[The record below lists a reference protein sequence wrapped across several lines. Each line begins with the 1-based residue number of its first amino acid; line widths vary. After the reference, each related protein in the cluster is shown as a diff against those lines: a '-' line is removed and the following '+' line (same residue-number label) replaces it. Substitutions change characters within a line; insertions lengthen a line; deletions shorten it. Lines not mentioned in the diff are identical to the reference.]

1 MSDPIKVEKTLDE
14 KTYRQLLDQTYA
26 RIDAAFEDV
35 DPDLAEVSLSM
46 GTLTIT
52 FAGNVRM
59 MLTPQPSPRQLWVAF
74 RDRAWHFDWDAAQ
87 ARWFDDRGQGIE
99 VNDLIEKTTH
109 QAAGI
114 VLKIARG

>member
-1 MSDPIKVEKTLDE
+1 MPDADNKLDE

-35 DPDLAEVSLSM
+35 DPDLAEVSLAM

-52 FAGNVRM
+52 FPGNFRM

-74 RDRAWHFDWDAAQ
+74 RDRAWHFDWDPAK
-87 ARWFDDRGQGIE
+87 ARWLDDRGQGIE
-99 VNDLIEKTTH
+99 VNALIESTTH
-109 QAAGI
+109 EVAG
-114 VLKIARG
+114 VALKISRG

>member
-1 MSDPIKVEKTLDE
+1 MLWVSPWRLDE

-35 DPDLAEVSLSM
+35 DPDLAEVSLAM

-52 FAGNVRM
+52 FPGNLRM

-74 RDRAWHFDWDAAQ
+74 RDRAWHFDYDTAK
-87 ARWFDDRGQGIE
+87 ARWLDDRGQGIE
-99 VNDLIEKTTH
+99 VSELIESTTH
-109 QAAGI
+109 QVAG
-114 VLKIARG
+114 VALKIARG